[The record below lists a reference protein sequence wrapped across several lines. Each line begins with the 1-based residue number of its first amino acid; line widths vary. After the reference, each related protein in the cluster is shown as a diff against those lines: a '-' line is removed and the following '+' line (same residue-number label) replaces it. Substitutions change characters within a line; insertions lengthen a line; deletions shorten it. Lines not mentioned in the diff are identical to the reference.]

1 MLSVSETSLLF
12 SKQRFFDF
20 FKSLVQSVRISPIL
34 AKMTISKDVSP
45 TAQHDKVEADV
56 TLSLNMTSK
65 AAQHDKKQTKL
76 FKIATGLKLK

>member
-1 MLSVSETSLLF
+1 M
-12 SKQRFFDF
+12 
-20 FKSLVQSVRISPIL
+20 QSVRISPIL
-34 AKMTISKDVSP
+34 AKMTKGLDVSPTAQHDKRGGSKMTISKDVSP